1 MLSIAHLFIG
11 HMLLDIFDDCMT
23 LLVVIRVSFTRP
35 VRVNL
40 CCNSW
45 RAVYVCPLIE
55 GQTARDTSVGLLFS
69 SDDQ

>member
-23 LLVVIRVSFTRP
+23 LLVVIPVSFTRL

-40 CCNSW
+40 CCNS
-45 RAVYVCPLIE
+45 
-55 GQTARDTSVGLLFS
+55 
-69 SDDQ
+69 